1 MQLAI
6 ESTSKI
12 HVATTLADPLNLSI
26 TSVGMVAEQQLNGVR
41 QAQVLAAFER
51 SFYVKT
57 ETGLFCVGL
66 PEIGCGPLNALLASE
81 QQSLPV
87 NIVSGELL
95 LISNQKIFLADGHEI
110 DASQASVYH
119 GENFFATPSADIL
132 IQNRRDIKTLQGM
145 PEEGFFWLLDKHKL
159 CAKESAVQTAL
170 RSSCTASLSGL
181 LDCLQ
186 TGFADVSVAS
196 DKYYDASAALGL
208 VGAGPG
214 LTPAGDDVIAGVMLA
229 LARFQRTDLVNS
241 IWHAIAPDLPSL
253 TNSISAAHLEQAAKG
268 YCGKAMNDLMSE
280 IFLAQKI
287 EVDTLGAVLNGMGC
301 TSGWD
306 TLAGVAMVIDAWQHS
321 LNTIHRTV
329 TTC

>member
-1 MQLAI
+1 MQLATD
-6 ESTSKI
+6 STTNC
-12 HVATTLADPLNLSI
+12 HVAATVAATLDLSI
-26 TSVGMVAEQQLNGVR
+26 SSIGVVAEQQLNGVR
-41 QAQVLAAFER
+41 QAQVLAVFER

-66 PEIGCGPLNALLASE
+66 PEIGCGPLNALLASK
-81 QQSLPV
+81 QQCLPV
-87 NIVSGELL
+87 NIVSGEHL
-95 LISNQKIFLADGHEI
+95 LISNQKILLADGHEI

-119 GENFFATPSADIL
+119 SENSFATPPTDTL
-132 IQNRRDIKTLQGM
+132 IQNRQDIKSLQGM

-159 CAKESAVQTAL
+159 CTQESAVQSAL
-170 RSSCTASLSGL
+170 RLSSIESLSGL
-181 LDCLQ
+181 VDWLQ
-186 TGFADVSVAS
+186 TGFADVNAAC
-196 DKYYDASAALGL
+196 DKSHDASAALGL

-241 IWHAIAPDLPSL
+241 IWQSIAPGLPIL

-268 YCGKAMNDLMSE
+268 YCGKPMNDLLYE
-280 IFLAQKI
+280 IFQAQKI
-287 EVDTLGAVLNGMGC
+287 EVDTLGAVLNSMGC

-306 TLAGVAMVIDAWQHS
+306 TLGGVMIVVDAWQHN

-329 TTC
+329 PTC